1 MNLDL
6 INLGGLESQKLKELE
21 TKLNLISSN
30 KINLDHDSLVLQEDN
45 LYFNFKKERAL
56 TPLKIDIQKGAL
68 GWRLARPQ
76 HETHLKKAIGK
87 TDRPLRI
94 LDATAGLLGDSMI
107 MLALGHSVTAYEQS
121 KILYTMLNNEL
132 NQLSETDS
140 NLLNFKLINSN
151 VCETNF
157 NEKSFDVIY
166 FDPMYPEDK
175 ASNARRS
182 DLKKINS
189 ILQIEGLASDSE
201 STFTFL
207 RSIPKTKLIVKR
219 PLKVDAFEGSINYQI
234 IGKSVRFDIYLN

>member
-6 INLGGLESQKLKELE
+6 INLDELESKRLNELE
-21 TKLNLISSN
+21 NELNLVAN
-30 KINLDHDSLVLQEDN
+30 KTINLDHDSLVLQEDN

-56 TPLKIDIQKGAL
+56 TPLKINIQKGAL
-68 GWRLARPQ
+68 GWRLARAQ

-121 KILYTMLNNEL
+121 KILYMLLNNEL

-140 NLLNFKLINSN
+140 NLINFQLINSN
-151 VCETNF
+151 VCETKF
-157 NEKSFDVIY
+157 NEESFDVIY

-175 ASNARRS
+175 ASSARRS

-189 ILQIEGLASDSE
+189 ILEIEGLASDPE
-201 STFTFL
+201 STFTYL
-207 RSIPKTKLIVKR
+207 RNIPSTKLIVKR
-219 PLKVDAFEGSINYQI
+219 PLKADAFKGSINYQVL
-234 IGKSVRFDIYLN
+234 GKSVRFDIYLN

>member
-6 INLGGLESQKLKELE
+6 INLGEFESQKLKELE

-45 LYFNFKKERAL
+45 LYFNFKMERAL

-132 NQLSETDS
+132 DQLSETDS

-166 FDPMYPEDK
+166 FDPMYPKDK

-234 IGKSVRFDIYLN
+234 KGKSVRFDIYLN

>member
-6 INLGGLESQKLKELE
+6 INLGGFESQKLKELE
-21 TKLNLISSN
+21 TELNLVAN
-30 KINLDHDSLVLQEDN
+30 KTINLDHDSLVLQEDN

-68 GWRLARPQ
+68 GWRLARAQ

-121 KILYTMLNNEL
+121 KILYTILNYQL

-175 ASNARRS
+175 ASSARRS
-182 DLKKINS
+182 DLKKVNS
-189 ILQIEGLASDSE
+189 ILEIEGLASDPE
-201 STFTFL
+201 STFTYL
-207 RSIPKTKLIVKR
+207 RNIPSTKLIVKR
-219 PLKVDAFEGSINYQI
+219 PLKADAFKGSINYQVL
-234 IGKSVRFDIYLN
+234 GKSVRFDIYLN

>member
-1 MNLDL
+1 M
-6 INLGGLESQKLKELE
+6 INLGEFESQKLKELE

-30 KINLDHDSLVLQEDN
+30 KINLDHDSLVLQEDS

-121 KILYTMLNNEL
+121 KILYTMLNYQL

-140 NLLNFKLINSN
+140 NSLNFQLINSN

-175 ASNARRS
+175 ASSARRS

-189 ILQIEGLASDSE
+189 ILEIEGLASDPE
-201 STFTFL
+201 STFTYL

-234 IGKSVRFDIYLN
+234 KGKSVRFDIYLN

>member
-6 INLGGLESQKLKELE
+6 INLGGFESQKLKQLE
-21 TKLNLISSN
+21 TELNLVAN
-30 KINLDHDSLVLQEDN
+30 KTINLDHDSLVLQEDN

-68 GWRLARPQ
+68 GWRLARAK

-121 KILYTMLNNEL
+121 KILYMLLNNEL

-140 NLLNFKLINSN
+140 NLINFQLINSN
-151 VCETNF
+151 VCETKF
-157 NEKSFDVIY
+157 NEESFDVIY

-175 ASNARRS
+175 ASSARRS

-189 ILQIEGLASDSE
+189 ILEIEGLASDPE
-201 STFTFL
+201 STFTYL
-207 RSIPKTKLIVKR
+207 RNIPSTKLIVKR
-219 PLKVDAFEGSINYQI
+219 PLKADAFKGSINYQVL
-234 IGKSVRFDIYLN
+234 GKSVRFDIYLN

>member
-1 MNLDL
+1 MKLDL
-6 INLGGLESQKLKELE
+6 INLDELESKRLNELE
-21 TKLNLISSN
+21 NELNLVAN
-30 KINLDHDSLVLQEDN
+30 KTINLDHDSLVLQEDN

-56 TPLKIDIQKGAL
+56 TPLKINIQKGAL
-68 GWRLARPQ
+68 GWRLARAQ

-121 KILYTMLNNEL
+121 KILYTMLNNQL
-132 NQLSETDS
+132 NQLPETDS

-157 NEKSFDVIY
+157 SEKSFDVIY

-175 ASNARRS
+175 ASSARRS

-189 ILQIEGLASDSE
+189 ILEIEGLASDPE
-201 STFTFL
+201 STFTYL
-207 RSIPKTKLIVKR
+207 RNIPSTKLIVKR
-219 PLKVDAFEGSINYQI
+219 PLKADAFKGSINYQVL
-234 IGKSVRFDIYLN
+234 GKSVRFDIYLN

>member
-6 INLGGLESQKLKELE
+6 INLGGLESERLNELE
-21 TKLNLISSN
+21 TQLNLIAKN
-30 KINLDHDSLVLQEDN
+30 TINLDRDSLVLQEDN
-45 LYFNFKKERAL
+45 LYFNFKKKRTL
-56 TPLKIDIQKGAL
+56 TPLKIDIKKGAL

-94 LDATAGLLGDSMI
+94 LDSTAGLLGDSMI

-121 KILYTMLNNEL
+121 KILYTILNNQL
-132 NQLSETDS
+132 NQLPETDS

-175 ASNARRS
+175 ASSARRS

-189 ILQIEGLASDSE
+189 ILEIEGLASDPE
-201 STFTFL
+201 STFNYL
-207 RSIPKTKLIVKR
+207 RSIPSTKLIVKR
-219 PLKVDAFEGSINYQI
+219 PLKVDAFEGSINYKI
-234 IGKSVRFDIYLN
+234 TGKSVRFDIYLN

>member
-6 INLGGLESQKLKELE
+6 INLGGFESQKLKELE
-21 TKLNLISSN
+21 TKLNLIAN
-30 KINLDHDSLVLQEDN
+30 KTINLNHDSLVLQDDY
-45 LYFNFKKERAL
+45 LFFNFKKERAL

-68 GWRLARPQ
+68 GWRLARAQ

-121 KILYTMLNNEL
+121 KILFSMLNNAL
-132 NQLSETDS
+132 NQLPETDP

-175 ASNARRS
+175 ASSARRS

-189 ILQIEGLASDSE
+189 ILEIEGLASDPE
-201 STFTFL
+201 STFTYL
-207 RSIPKTKLIVKR
+207 RNIPNTKLIVKR
-219 PLKVDAFEGSINYQI
+219 PLKADAFKGSINYQVL
-234 IGKSVRFDIYLN
+234 GKSVRFDIYLN

>member
-6 INLGGLESQKLKELE
+6 INLDELESKRLNELE
-21 TKLNLISSN
+21 NELNLVAN
-30 KINLDHDSLVLQEDN
+30 KTINLDHDSLVLQEDN

-56 TPLKIDIQKGAL
+56 TPLKINIQKGAL
-68 GWRLARPQ
+68 GWRLARAQ

-121 KILYTMLNNEL
+121 KILYTMLNNQL
-132 NQLSETDS
+132 NQLPETDS

-151 VCETNF
+151 VCETKF
-157 NEKSFDVIY
+157 NEESFDVIY

-175 ASNARRS
+175 ASSARRS

-189 ILQIEGLASDSE
+189 ILEIEGLASDPE
-201 STFTFL
+201 STFTYL
-207 RSIPKTKLIVKR
+207 RNIPSTKLIVKR
-219 PLKVDAFEGSINYQI
+219 PLKADAFKGSINYQVL
-234 IGKSVRFDIYLN
+234 GKSVRFDIYLN

>member
-6 INLGGLESQKLKELE
+6 INLGEFESQKLKELE

-121 KILYTMLNNEL
+121 KILYTMLNNQL

-157 NEKSFDVIY
+157 SEKSFDVIY

-175 ASNARRS
+175 ASSARRS

-189 ILQIEGLASDSE
+189 ILEIEGLVSDPE
-201 STFTFL
+201 LTFSYL
-207 RSIPKTKLIVKR
+207 RNISSTKLIVKR
-219 PLKVDAFEGSINYQI
+219 PLKADAFKGSINYQI
-234 IGKSVRFDIYLN
+234 KGKSVRFDIYLN

>member
-6 INLGGLESQKLKELE
+6 INLDELESKRLNELE
-21 TKLNLISSN
+21 TQLNLTSKNI
-30 KINLDHDSLVLQEDN
+30 INLDRDSLVFQEDN

-68 GWRLARPQ
+68 GWRLARAQ

-234 IGKSVRFDIYLN
+234 KGKSVRFDIYLN

>member
-6 INLGGLESQKLKELE
+6 INLDELESKNLKEIE
-21 TKLNLISSN
+21 TQLNLTSN
-30 KINLDHDSLVLQEDN
+30 NTINHDRDSLVFQEDN

-68 GWRLARPQ
+68 GWRLARAQ

-94 LDATAGLLGDSMI
+94 LDSTAGLLGDSMI

-132 NQLSETDS
+132 NQIPETNS
-140 NLLNFKLINSN
+140 NLLNFQLINSN
-151 VCETNF
+151 VCEANF
-157 NEKSFDVIY
+157 SEKSFDVIY

-175 ASNARRS
+175 ASSARRS

-189 ILQIEGLASDSE
+189 ILEIEGLASDPE
-201 STFTFL
+201 STFTYL
-207 RSIPKTKLIVKR
+207 RNIPSIKLIVKR
-219 PLKVDAFEGSINYQI
+219 SLKADAFKGNINYQVL
-234 IGKSVRFDIYLN
+234 GKSVRFDIYLN

>member
-6 INLGGLESQKLKELE
+6 INLDELESKRLNELE
-21 TKLNLISSN
+21 NELNLVAN
-30 KINLDHDSLVLQEDN
+30 KTINLDNDSLVLQEDN

-56 TPLKIDIQKGAL
+56 TPLKINIQKGAL
-68 GWRLARPQ
+68 GWRLARAQ

-121 KILYTMLNNEL
+121 KILYMLLNNEL

-140 NLLNFKLINSN
+140 NLINFQLINSN
-151 VCETNF
+151 VCETKF
-157 NEKSFDVIY
+157 NEESFDVIY

-175 ASNARRS
+175 ASSARRS

-189 ILQIEGLASDSE
+189 ILEIEGLASDPE
-201 STFTFL
+201 STFTYL
-207 RSIPKTKLIVKR
+207 RNIPSTKLIVKR
-219 PLKVDAFEGSINYQI
+219 PLKADAFKGSINYQVL
-234 IGKSVRFDIYLN
+234 GKSVRFDIYLN

>member
-1 MNLDL
+1 
-6 INLGGLESQKLKELE
+6 
-21 TKLNLISSN
+21 
-30 KINLDHDSLVLQEDN
+30 
-45 LYFNFKKERAL
+45 
-56 TPLKIDIQKGAL
+56 
-68 GWRLARPQ
+68 
-76 HETHLKKAIGK
+76 
-87 TDRPLRI
+87 
-94 LDATAGLLGDSMI
+94 
-107 MLALGHSVTAYEQS
+107 
-121 KILYTMLNNEL
+121 MLNNEL

-219 PLKVDAFEGSINYQI
+219 PLKADAFEGSINYQI
-234 IGKSVRFDIYLN
+234 KGKSVRFDIYLN

>member
-1 MNLDL
+1 MKLDL
-6 INLGGLESQKLKELE
+6 INLDELESKRLNELE
-21 TKLNLISSN
+21 NELNLVAN
-30 KINLDHDSLVLQEDN
+30 KTINLDHDSLVLQEDN

-56 TPLKIDIQKGAL
+56 TPLKINIQKGAL
-68 GWRLARPQ
+68 GWRLARAQ

-94 LDATAGLLGDSMI
+94 LDTTAGLLGDSMI

-121 KILYTMLNNEL
+121 KILYTMLNNQL
-132 NQLSETDS
+132 NQLPETDS

-175 ASNARRS
+175 ASSARRS

-189 ILQIEGLASDSE
+189 ILEIEGLASDPE
-201 STFTFL
+201 STFTYL
-207 RSIPKTKLIVKR
+207 RNIPSTKLIVKR
-219 PLKVDAFEGSINYQI
+219 PLKADAFKGSINYQVL
-234 IGKSVRFDIYLN
+234 GKSVRFDIYLN

>member
-6 INLGGLESQKLKELE
+6 INLGGFESQKLKELE
-21 TKLNLISSN
+21 TELNLVAN
-30 KINLDHDSLVLQEDN
+30 KTINLDHDSLVLQEDN

-56 TPLKIDIQKGAL
+56 TPLKINIQKGAL
-68 GWRLARPQ
+68 GWRLARAQ

-87 TDRPLRI
+87 TDQPLRI

-132 NQLSETDS
+132 NQIPETDS
-140 NLLNFKLINSN
+140 NLLNFQLINSN

-157 NEKSFDVIY
+157 NEKSFDIIY
-166 FDPMYPEDK
+166 FDPMYSEDK
-175 ASNARRS
+175 PSTARRS

-189 ILQIEGLASDSE
+189 LLEIEGLASDPE
-201 STFTFL
+201 STFTYL
-207 RSIPKTKLIVKR
+207 RNIPSTKLIVKR
-219 PLKVDAFEGSINYQI
+219 PLKADAFEGSINYQVL
-234 IGKSVRFDIYLN
+234 GKSVRFDIYLN

>member
-1 MNLDL
+1 MN
-6 INLGGLESQKLKELE
+6 ELE
-21 TKLNLISSN
+21 TQLNLISN
-30 KINLDHDSLVLQEDN
+30 NTINFDRDSLVLQEDN

-68 GWRLARPQ
+68 GWRLARAQ

-132 NQLSETDS
+132 DQLSETDS

-175 ASNARRS
+175 ALSS
-182 DLKKINS
+182 GYI
-189 ILQIEGLASDSE
+189 
-201 STFTFL
+201 
-207 RSIPKTKLIVKR
+207 
-219 PLKVDAFEGSINYQI
+219 GS
-234 IGKSVRFDIYLN
+234 K

>member
-6 INLGGLESQKLKELE
+6 INLDELESKRLNELE
-21 TKLNLISSN
+21 NELNLVAN
-30 KINLDHDSLVLQEDN
+30 KTINLDHDSLVLQEDN

-56 TPLKIDIQKGAL
+56 TPLKINIQKGAL
-68 GWRLARPQ
+68 GWRLARAQ

-121 KILYTMLNNEL
+121 KILYMLLNNEL

-140 NLLNFKLINSN
+140 HLINFQLINSN
-151 VCETNF
+151 VCETKF
-157 NEKSFDVIY
+157 NEESFDVIY

-175 ASNARRS
+175 ASSARRS

-189 ILQIEGLASDSE
+189 ILEIEGLASDPE
-201 STFTFL
+201 STFTYL
-207 RSIPKTKLIVKR
+207 RNIPSTKLIVKR
-219 PLKVDAFEGSINYQI
+219 PLKADAFKGSINYQI
-234 IGKSVRFDIYLN
+234 TGKSVRFDIYLN

>member
-6 INLGGLESQKLKELE
+6 INLGGLESERLNELE
-21 TKLNLISSN
+21 TQLNLIAKN
-30 KINLDHDSLVLQEDN
+30 TINLDRDSLVLQEDN

-68 GWRLARPQ
+68 GWRLARAQ

-94 LDATAGLLGDSMI
+94 LDATAGLLGDSII

-121 KILYTMLNNEL
+121 KILYTMLNYQL
-132 NQLSETDS
+132 NQLSETHS
-140 NLLNFKLINSN
+140 NSLNFQLINSN

-157 NEKSFDVIY
+157 SEESFDVIY
-166 FDPMYPEDK
+166 FDPMYHEDK
-175 ASNARRS
+175 ASSARRS

-189 ILQIEGLASDSE
+189 ILEIEGLASDPE
-201 STFTFL
+201 STFTYL
-207 RSIPKTKLIVKR
+207 RNIPSTKLIVKR
-219 PLKVDAFEGSINYQI
+219 PLKADAFKGSINYQVL
-234 IGKSVRFDIYLN
+234 GKSVRFDIYLN

>member
-6 INLGGLESQKLKELE
+6 INLDELESKRLNELE
-21 TKLNLISSN
+21 NELNLVAN
-30 KINLDHDSLVLQEDN
+30 KTINLDHDSLVLQEDN

-56 TPLKIDIQKGAL
+56 TPLKINIQKGAL
-68 GWRLARPQ
+68 GWRLARAQ

-121 KILYTMLNNEL
+121 KILYMLLNNEL

-140 NLLNFKLINSN
+140 HLINFQLINSN
-151 VCETNF
+151 VCETKF
-157 NEKSFDVIY
+157 NEESFDVIY

-175 ASNARRS
+175 ASSARRS

-189 ILQIEGLASDSE
+189 ILEIEGLASDPE
-201 STFTFL
+201 STFTYL
-207 RSIPKTKLIVKR
+207 RNIPSTKLIVKR
-219 PLKVDAFEGSINYQI
+219 PLKADAFKGSINYQVL
-234 IGKSVRFDIYLN
+234 GKSVRFDIYLN

>member
-6 INLGGLESQKLKELE
+6 INLDELESKRLNELE
-21 TKLNLISSN
+21 NELNLVAN
-30 KINLDHDSLVLQEDN
+30 KTINLDHDSLVLQEDN

-56 TPLKIDIQKGAL
+56 TPLKINIQKGAL
-68 GWRLARPQ
+68 GWRLARAQ

-140 NLLNFKLINSN
+140 NLLNFQLINSN
-151 VCETNF
+151 VCETKF
-157 NEKSFDVIY
+157 SQESFDIIY
-166 FDPMYPEDK
+166 FDPMYPEDR
-175 ASNARRS
+175 ASSARRS

-189 ILQIEGLASDSE
+189 ILEIEGLASEPE
-201 STFTFL
+201 STFTYL
-207 RSIPKTKLIVKR
+207 RNIPSTKLIVKR
-219 PLKVDAFEGSINYQI
+219 PLKADAFEGSINYQI
-234 IGKSVRFDIYLN
+234 TGKSVRFDIYLN

>member
-21 TKLNLISSN
+21 TELNLVAN
-30 KINLDHDSLVLQEDN
+30 KTINLDHDSLVLQEDN

-68 GWRLARPQ
+68 GWRLARAK

-175 ASNARRS
+175 ASSARRS

-189 ILQIEGLASDSE
+189 ILKIEGLASDSE
-201 STFTFL
+201 STFTYL

-234 IGKSVRFDIYLN
+234 KGKSVRFDIYLN

>member
-1 MNLDL
+1 MKLDL
-6 INLGGLESQKLKELE
+6 INLDELESKRLNELE
-21 TKLNLISSN
+21 NELNLVA
-30 KINLDHDSLVLQEDN
+30 KKTINLDHDSLVLQEDN

-56 TPLKIDIQKGAL
+56 TPLKIDIKKGAL
-68 GWRLARPQ
+68 GWRLARAQ

-87 TDRPLRI
+87 TDQPLRI
-94 LDATAGLLGDSMI
+94 LDATAGLLRDSMI

-140 NLLNFKLINSN
+140 NLLNFQLINSN
-151 VCETNF
+151 VCETKF
-157 NEKSFDVIY
+157 SEESFDVIY

-189 ILQIEGLASDSE
+189 ILEIEGLASDPE
-201 STFTFL
+201 STFTYL
-207 RSIPKTKLIVKR
+207 RNIPSTKLIVKR
-219 PLKVDAFEGSINYQI
+219 PLKADAFEGSINYQI
-234 IGKSVRFDIYLN
+234 TGKSVRFDIYLN

>member
-6 INLGGLESQKLKELE
+6 INLDELESKRLNELE
-21 TKLNLISSN
+21 TQLNLTSKNI
-30 KINLDHDSLVLQEDN
+30 INLDRDSLVFQEDN

-56 TPLKIDIQKGAL
+56 TPLKIDIKKGAL
-68 GWRLARPQ
+68 GWRLARAQ

-87 TDRPLRI
+87 TDQPLRI

-121 KILYTMLNNEL
+121 KILYTILNNQL
-132 NQLSETDS
+132 NQLPKTDS

-166 FDPMYPEDK
+166 FDPMYPEGK
-175 ASNARRS
+175 ASSARRS

-189 ILQIEGLASDSE
+189 ILEIEGLASDPE
-201 STFTFL
+201 STFTYL
-207 RSIPKTKLIVKR
+207 RSMPKTKLIVKR
-219 PLKVDAFEGSINYQI
+219 PLKVDPFEGSINYQI
-234 IGKSVRFDIYLN
+234 TGKSVRFDIYLN

>member
-234 IGKSVRFDIYLN
+234 KGKSVRFDIYLN

>member
-6 INLGGLESQKLKELE
+6 INLDELESKRLNELE
-21 TKLNLISSN
+21 NELNLVAN
-30 KINLDHDSLVLQEDN
+30 KTINLDHDSLVLQEDN

-56 TPLKIDIQKGAL
+56 TPLKINIQKGAL
-68 GWRLARPQ
+68 GWRLARAQ

-121 KILYTMLNNEL
+121 KILYMLLNNEL

-140 NLLNFKLINSN
+140 HLINFQLINSN
-151 VCETNF
+151 VCEINF
-157 NEKSFDVIY
+157 NEKSFDVVY

-175 ASNARRS
+175 SSSARRS

-189 ILQIEGLASDSE
+189 ILEIEGLASDPE
-201 STFTFL
+201 STFTYL
-207 RSIPKTKLIVKR
+207 RNIPSTKLIVKR
-219 PLKVDAFEGSINYQI
+219 PLKADAFKGSINYQVL
-234 IGKSVRFDIYLN
+234 GKSVRFDIYLN

>member
-1 MNLDL
+1 MNFDL
-6 INLGGLESQKLKELE
+6 INLGGLESKRLNELE
-21 TKLNLISSN
+21 TQLNLISTN
-30 KINLDHDSLVLQEDN
+30 AINLDRDSLVLQEDN

-68 GWRLARPQ
+68 GWRLARAQ

-132 NQLSETDS
+132 DQLSETDS

-219 PLKVDAFEGSINYQI
+219 PLKADAFEGSINYQI
-234 IGKSVRFDIYLN
+234 KGKSVRFDIYFN

>member
-1 MNLDL
+1 MC
-6 INLGGLESQKLKELE
+6 I
-21 TKLNLISSN
+21 
-30 KINLDHDSLVLQEDN
+30 
-45 LYFNFKKERAL
+45 R
-56 TPLKIDIQKGAL
+56 
-68 GWRLARPQ
+68 
-76 HETHLKKAIGK
+76 
-87 TDRPLRI
+87 DRLRI

-132 NQLSETDS
+132 DQLSETDS

-175 ASNARRS
+175 ASSARRS

-189 ILQIEGLASDSE
+189 ILEIEGLASDPE
-201 STFTFL
+201 STFTYL

-219 PLKVDAFEGSINYQI
+219 PLKIDAFKGSINYQI
-234 IGKSVRFDIYLN
+234 TGKSVRFDIYLN